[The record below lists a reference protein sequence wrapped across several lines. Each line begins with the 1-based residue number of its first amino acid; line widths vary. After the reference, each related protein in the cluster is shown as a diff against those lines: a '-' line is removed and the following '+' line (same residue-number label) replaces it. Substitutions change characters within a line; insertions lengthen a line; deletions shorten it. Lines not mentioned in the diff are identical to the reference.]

1 MPHAHQVA
9 CESLAVSVGLI
20 IVALIYTR
28 GWLRARRL
36 DSNTNGAWRVVTF
49 LLGLFLI
56 WTAIGSPVGGLDHTL
71 LTAHMIKHLLLMTL
85 APPLIL
91 LGAPLELFSLGL
103 PRRSVLLLGRLFN
116 FSPVQQFARTLT
128 HPAVCWLG
136 SASILVG
143 WHVPNVF
150 MLGCQSE
157 ILHALQ
163 QASFLVTGILFW
175 VPVVKSRPLASKGSE
190 WSLLLYLFLATLPC
204 DILSGFLVFCD
215 RVVYPFRFPERLFGL
230 TALEDQQCAGAL
242 MWTCV
247 TLVYLVAA
255 ALITARLLSPQR
267 LQEHSIPQPDP
278 AGSAGAMAQQTVEV
292 S

>member
-1 MPHAHQVA
+1 MRPGSIPHAHQVA

-103 PRRSVLLLGRLFN
+103 PRRS
-116 FSPVQQFARTLT
+116 
-128 HPAVCWLG
+128 
-136 SASILVG
+136 
-143 WHVPNVF
+143 
-150 MLGCQSE
+150 
-157 ILHALQ
+157 
-163 QASFLVTGILFW
+163 
-175 VPVVKSRPLASKGSE
+175 
-190 WSLLLYLFLATLPC
+190 
-204 DILSGFLVFCD
+204 
-215 RVVYPFRFPERLFGL
+215 
-230 TALEDQQCAGAL
+230 
-242 MWTCV
+242 
-247 TLVYLVAA
+247 
-255 ALITARLLSPQR
+255 
-267 LQEHSIPQPDP
+267 
-278 AGSAGAMAQQTVEV
+278 
-292 S
+292 